1 MLVFDKAMYLSFLF
15 KSILSVRLNEP
26 VRVRCFTIFINSIRF
41 LYYTF
46 TEFIILLYT
55 FLVISFDRC
64 KEYINCLISFN
75 KVSDVLLAFT
85 CVSAI
90 GNL

>member
-1 MLVFDKAMYLSFLF
+1 MYLSFLF
-15 KSILSVRLNEP
+15 KSILSVKLNEL
-26 VRVRCFTIFINSIRF
+26 VGVRCLTFFKIHKYNIHFW
-41 LYYTF
+41 YYTF
-46 TEFIILLYT
+46 IEFIILLYT

-75 KVSDVLLAFT
+75 KFLEVLLAFT
-85 CVSAI
+85 SVSAI

>member
-1 MLVFDKAMYLSFLF
+1 MYLSFLF

-26 VRVRCFTIFINSIRF
+26 VRVRCFTIFKIHKYSIHF
-41 LYYTF
+41 LYYTII
-46 TEFIILLYT
+46 EFIILLYT
-55 FLVISFDRC
+55 FLVISFDRY
-64 KEYINCLISFN
+64 KEYINCLTSFN

-85 CVSAI
+85 CVSAF